1 MDECWAETLQDYKA
15 YYLPSFRTQERTQS
29 QQQRHQ
35 WFNECG
41 GLHIWNKVLGGQNP
55 IMCSSGGQ
63 NVIAVFILEVGR
75 LPVYR
80 GSYQGNQQRVH
91 PSPSFLIRTITNRG
105 LNKHVGRSI
114 VCVECGW
121 SRHWSGRGC
130 TEQPSWVAWW
140 YNEKGITNHGVGS
153 LVLLWHPFLLRP
165 AERGT
170 VLVTEDNTG
179 SVHTPGTFLTGVCQM
194 WTELPF
200 AVGLEQK
207 NAVAIIRD
215 NLDDKKLPIRG
226 KFPIEYQM
234 F

>member
-1 MDECWAETLQDYKA
+1 MDERGAETLQDYKA

-55 IMCSSGGQ
+55 MVFSSGGQ

-91 PSPSFLIRTITNRG
+91 PSPCFLIRTITNRG
-105 LNKHVGRSI
+105 LNRHVGRSI

-121 SRHWSGRGC
+121 SRHWPGRAC
-130 TEQPSWVAWW
+130 TEAAILSGLMIQWERDHKSWR
-140 YNEKGITNHGVGS
+140 GDPGS
-153 LVLLWHPFLLRP
+153 TVTSLSPEASWEGHCPGD
-165 AERGT
+165 RGPHRVST
-170 VLVTEDNTG
+170 
-179 SVHTPGTFLTGVCQM
+179 HTWNIPD
-194 WTELPF
+194 WTELPI
-200 AVGLEQK
+200 ALGLEQK